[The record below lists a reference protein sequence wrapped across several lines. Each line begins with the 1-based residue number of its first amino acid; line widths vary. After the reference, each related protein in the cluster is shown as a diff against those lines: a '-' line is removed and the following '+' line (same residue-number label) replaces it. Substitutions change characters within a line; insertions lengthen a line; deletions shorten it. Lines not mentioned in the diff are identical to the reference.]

1 MEEKRNP
8 PWLRVHETMTP
19 ASLLPVVQRAG
30 LWGPPSMCWR
40 ISGILLSGN
49 SERRFPSGLAPDS
62 TPDNS
67 LRTPS
72 SWADPGEILLSPFQV
87 LESDLTDS
95 RTRKRGCKG
104 LGGLLKSVTLGK
116 TLGFFELPGVL
127 ATK

>member
-1 MEEKRNP
+1 M
-8 PWLRVHETMTP
+8 
-19 ASLLPVVQRAG
+19 
-30 LWGPPSMCWR
+30 
-40 ISGILLSGN
+40 LSGN
-49 SERRFPSGLAPDS
+49 SERRFPPGLAPDS

-72 SWADPGEILLSPFQV
+72 SRADPGEIPLSPFQV

-95 RTRKRGCKG
+95 KTRKRGCKG

-116 TLGFFELPGVL
+116 TLGSYELPEVL

>member
-1 MEEKRNP
+1 MEEKRNAAS
-8 PWLRVHETMTP
+8 LRVRETLTP

-72 SWADPGEILLSPFQV
+72 SWADPGEILLSPFI
-87 LESDLTDS
+87 EEKIS
-95 RTRKRGCKG
+95 
-104 LGGLLKSVTLGK
+104 LKLS
-116 TLGFFELPGVL
+116 
-127 ATK
+127 